1 MNKLEEILVENP
13 VVAAIR
19 NEDDLKK
26 CINSDSQVV
35 FVLYGDIINIRGIC
49 EKLRDARKLVFIH
62 IDMIEGLKGD
72 HAGLEFIKRYAEPY
86 GIITTKVTNIKHAKQ
101 LGLGTIQRVFIID
114 SLSLDSGIRNIKEVL
129 PDAVEVMPG
138 VASKIINM
146 LQSKVHVPVIAGGL
160 IESKKDVLESLASG
174 AVAISTSTAE
184 LWNI

>member
-1 MNKLEEILVENP
+1 MVKLEEILIENP

-26 CINSDSQVV
+26 CINSDAQVV
-35 FVLYGDIINIRGIC
+35 FVLYGDIMTVKNIC
-49 EKLRDARKLVFIH
+49 EKLRNASKLVFIH

-72 HAGLEFIKRYAEPY
+72 YAGLQFIKRYADPY
-86 GIITTKVTNIKHAKQ
+86 GIITTKATNIRYARQ

-114 SLSLDSGIRNIKEVL
+114 SLSLESGIRNIKEVF

-146 LQSKVHVPVIAGGL
+146 LQREVHVPVIAGGL
-160 IESKKDVLESLASG
+160 IDSKKDVLESLASG